1 MEQNNESFSSGLAQM
16 SKQIQQLEE
25 DVKKIN
31 QKLNKKKLTILLM
44 SGDLDKALVAFT
56 VAAGA
61 LTMQYEAVIYCTF
74 WGVNLLK
81 RNVIFKDADI
91 YQKMA
96 KIMMEKGSEQAT
108 LSKMHMFGLGTQF
121 FKILMKKSHVVTLPD
136 LIETTKSLGLKLYA
150 CEMTMGIMCISRE
163 EMMDSLEYGSVQ
175 TYLKQATDS
184 SMNLVI

>member
-1 MEQNNESFSSGLAQM
+1 MRQSNEDSSFELAQL
-16 SKQIQQLEE
+16 SKQIQNLEE
-25 DVKKIN
+25 EIKKIN
-31 QKLNKKKLTILLM
+31 EKLKKKKLTILLM

-56 VAAGA
+56 IAAGA
-61 LTMQYEAVIYCTF
+61 LTMQYEVVVYCTF

-81 RNVIFKDADI
+81 RKVIFKDADI
-91 YQKMA
+91 YQKIG
-96 KIMMEKGSEQAT
+96 KIMMEKGSEQAV

-121 FKILMKKSHVVTLPD
+121 FKKLMKKNNISTLPE
-136 LIETTKSLGLKLYA
+136 LIDTTKSLGVKLYA

-163 EMMDSLEYGSVQ
+163 EMVDSIEYGSVQ